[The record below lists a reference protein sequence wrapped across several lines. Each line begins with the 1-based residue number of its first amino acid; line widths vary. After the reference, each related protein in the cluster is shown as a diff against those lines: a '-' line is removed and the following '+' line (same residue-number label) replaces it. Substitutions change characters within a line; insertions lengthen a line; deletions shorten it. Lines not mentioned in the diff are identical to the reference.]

1 MGPPTVGNDRELIEG
16 SRLLSL
22 LHGHG
27 GHVAIAEI
35 VLCQFLEFTKAY
47 YEVDM
52 MQGSRK
58 TVNDLYR
65 RDVVERYTKIAE
77 FYNAF
82 KTRHSARRYA
92 ENGEAAVGAALKK
105 NADVGGAKSFSGGNG
120 LVRRSESIK
129 GTLYH

>member
-1 MGPPTVGNDRELIEG
+1 MGPPTVGNDRELVEG

-22 LHGHG
+22 LHDHG

-47 YEVDM
+47 YGVDM
-52 MQGSRK
+52 TQGSGQ
-58 TVNDLYR
+58 TVNDVYG

-82 KTRHSARRYA
+82 KTRHSARRYT
-92 ENGEAAVGAALKK
+92 ETGEAAVGAALKEMQTW
-105 NADVGGAKSFSGGNG
+105 AERG
-120 LVRRSESIK
+120 L
-129 GTLYH
+129 